1 MSAVDGPG
9 SLAAGAITS
18 EPTGSQVNGGVTR
31 GWIGVLR
38 PRAGGLAFLLYLAGA
53 LVMQR
58 HAVVHMG
65 SVVSGNGVGDP
76 TQFMWSMWWWPHAF
90 LHWTDPFFTHEI
102 WVNDHYNL
110 ASVTSVPG
118 PAILLSPVTALW
130 GPLVS
135 YNVANLLAP
144 VLSAYC
150 GYRLCRYLT
159 GDVPA
164 AILGGWLYGFCIYG
178 LGQLAGHLQLVFT
191 FGPPLLLEL
200 SLRRMDLNIGRVRY
214 VIFAAIVLAAT
225 ISCGTEVVFT
235 MSCLG
240 VVALIFGFV
249 LGNGEIRR
257 RIVRLLPEIV
267 AFYALAVIV
276 CSPYLYYALK
286 GPEVG
291 VGQGL
296 IYPGDLLSY
305 VIPTPIS
312 WLGGSWF
319 TSTSSHFIAG
329 YTEEDTYLGLPLIL
343 IVLAFAVESWRR
355 PRARVLIGVMIVA
368 FIWSLGQVL
377 NVKGVSSIHLPFNWI
392 AGDKGFNE
400 ILPSR
405 IGLYTELGAAVAA
418 ALWLSRPNARRRW
431 LRWALAL
438 LAVVFL
444 FPNANAVGSTG
455 APIFNETYA
464 PTPFFTQGLYKR
476 YLKPNEI
483 VLPIPFGYLGP
494 SLLWQAQAKGYFRL
508 ASGWFGYWPPDYY
521 DDPVVMQMIGAQS
534 STSPNPVTGMRSFLL
549 AHQVGAIVVQDGG
562 GGPWPAVFAQLG
574 LKPIAVGGVDLYRIP
589 ANAAGVAVLH

>member
-1 MSAVDGPG
+1 MGASG
-9 SLAAGAITS
+9 SLAPASVAPAGAA
-18 EPTGSQVNGGVTR
+18 GSG
-31 GWIGVLR
+31 IGQGR
-38 PRAGGLAFLLYLAGA
+38 PRRLAAALVPGVGALAALLYLAGA

-58 HAVVHMG
+58 HAVAHMG

-118 PAILLSPVTALW
+118 PAIVLSPVTAIW

-135 YNVANLLAP
+135 YNLANLLAP

-150 GYRLCRYLT
+150 AFRLCRYLT
-159 GDVPA
+159 DSAPA
-164 AILGGWLYGFCIYG
+164 AILGGWLFGFCIFG

-200 SLRRMDLNIGRVRY
+200 SLRRMDQNIGRTRY
-214 VIFAAIVLAAT
+214 VICAAIVLAAT
-225 ISCGTEVVFT
+225 ILCGTEVAFT
-235 MSCLG
+235 MTCLG
-240 VVALIFGFV
+240 VVAV
-249 LGNGEIRR
+249 LGGLVLGGRDARR
-257 RIVRLLPEIV
+257 RLVRLAPEV
-267 AFYALAVIV
+267 AAFYLLAAIV
-276 CSPYLYYALK
+276 CSPYIYYALK

-296 IYPGDLLSY
+296 VYPGDLLSY

-343 IVLAFAVESWRR
+343 IILAFAVESWRR
-355 PRARVLIGVMIVA
+355 PRTRVLIAVIVVA

-418 ALWLSRPNARRRW
+418 ALWLSRPDARRRW

-438 LAVVFL
+438 LAAVFL

-455 APIFNETYA
+455 APIFQETYA
-464 PTPFFTQGLYKR
+464 PTPFFTQKLYQR
-476 YLKPNEI
+476 YLYPNEV

-521 DDPVVMQMIGAQS
+521 DDPVVMQMIGAQP
-534 STSPNPVTGMRSFLL
+534 STTPDPVSGMRSFLL
-549 AHQVGAIVVQDGG
+549 NHQVGAVVVQDGG
-562 GGPWPAVFAQLG
+562 GGPWSAVFSQLG

-589 ANAAGVAVLH
+589 VNTAGAAVLN